1 MCNEKNNDEVSIIIS
16 LDAEKAFDSVRW
28 EHLYL
33 VLKRFGFNEQVIG
46 CLNSLYHSP
55 NARIKMN
62 GSLSNTVN
70 LERGCRQGCPL
81 SPTLF
86 ALFIEPLAQVIRE
99 ENDITG
105 ILIGTTEHKLCLY
118 ADDILMTLS
127 NPIVSVPKLLSLI
140 KEFGSYSGY
149 KLNLHKTQTLTFNL
163 IPSENF
169 YRSSKFNLTGDVI
182 KYLGVHIPKDL
193 TTIYDHNYTSL
204 TADIKSD
211 LNRWSLLPTNMH
223 NRIDIVKMN
232 ILPRFLFLFQSLP
245 VEIPPKQFQ

>member
-1 MCNEKNNDEVSIIIS
+1 MQRALHLINKMKNNDEVSIIIS

-99 ENDITG
+99 EKDITG

-149 KLNLHKTQTLTFNL
+149 KLNLHKTQTLTF
-163 IPSENF
+163 

-223 NRIDIVKMN
+223 NWIDIVKMN